1 MPTLAELQA
10 SEREL
15 GTLQLRTLLSE
26 FADTLERLPK
36 MRQEVETWM
45 QTSGIDHTA
54 IAQRLEPQLLAAADW
69 LLDFDMLPPAT
80 QENPAL
86 HDFMQRA
93 MANVTSRTIA
103 TMVNKYEAAK
113 QESKNYSAIKRT
125 KSGLIDNENGTVTD
139 PKTGLMWKRVMEG
152 TFTWNDAV
160 EKFKGCDRFA
170 GYNDWR
176 LPTIAELK
184 TLILPNEKYPAIDL
198 EAFPNGASDVWS
210 GSPYA
215 SSASLAWY
223 VFFYLGGSNGNSRVV
238 SLGVRLVRGGQ

>member
-152 TFTWNDAV
+152 EFTWDAAV

-176 LPTIAELK
+176 LPTIEELK
-184 TLILPNEKYPAIDL
+184 TLILPNEIPAIDL
-198 EAFPNGASDVWS
+198 EAFPNGASFVWS

-215 SSASLAWY
+215 DDTGFAWGVGFSY
-223 VFFYLGGSNGNSRVV
+223 GGSDDDFRGSYG
-238 SLGVRLVRGGQ
+238 GVRLVRGGQ

>member
-176 LPTIAELK
+176 LPTIEELK
-184 TLILPNEKYPAIDL
+184 TLILSNKRPAIDL
-198 EAFPNGASDVWS
+198 EAFPNGDCWVWS
-210 GSPYA
+210 SSPKDSSDAWGVDFNVGYA
-215 SSASLAWY
+215 L
-223 VFFYLGGSNGNSRVV
+223 SNYRYGY
-238 SLGVRLVRGGQ
+238 GAVRLVR